1 MEHYFENP
9 NFCHSAVVNMAASP
23 ASEFKISD
31 YLILED
37 VVDYHHE
44 ECWSLST
51 ETESS
56 EKANSSDASHGFG
69 DATSS
74 ITTTTNN
81 NIKCKNKGIKQKK
94 AEVSQSITFRT
105 RSQLEIMDDGYK
117 WRKYGKKTV
126 KNNSNPRNYYK
137 CSGAGCSVKKRVE
150 RDRNDSNYVLTT
162 YVGVHNH
169 HTPSSY
175 YTQMPLLHSDDWN
188 LHPSATQN
196 S

>member
-1 MEHYFENP
+1 MENYFGNP

-81 NIKCKNKGIKQKK
+81 NMLVFFFLIYVVFFVKQENVYGVYSMLFHVCK
-94 AEVSQSITFRT
+94 
-105 RSQLEIMDDGYK
+105 Y
-117 WRKYGKKTV
+117 
-126 KNNSNPRNYYK
+126 
-137 CSGAGCSVKKRVE
+137 C
-150 RDRNDSNYVLTT
+150 
-162 YVGVHNH
+162 
-169 HTPSSY
+169 
-175 YTQMPLLHSDDWN
+175 
-188 LHPSATQN
+188 
-196 S
+196 